1 MRRTAP
7 EGLLMDCEMV
17 AINNSQGSGVA
28 INLGPT
34 FLAQKYYQ
42 QSPAEVG
49 YKGSGMARCSR
60 LQRILIRLQV
70 AISSSSPAKLFLI
83 NQFPKLG
90 VLLTCHIGTLL
101 CQMPM

>member
-34 FLAQKYYQ
+34 FLVQKYYQ

-49 YKGSGMARCSR
+49 YKGSGGGTVQSTAEDPDLVTSCNIFISR
-60 LQRILIRLQV
+60 KVI
-70 AISSSSPAKLFLI
+70 F
-83 NQFPKLG
+83 N
-90 VLLTCHIGTLL
+90 
-101 CQMPM
+101 

>member
-49 YKGSGMARCSR
+49 YKGSNGTVQSTAEDPDPVTSCNIFFISR
-60 LQRILIRLQV
+60 KVI
-70 AISSSSPAKLFLI
+70 F
-83 NQFPKLG
+83 N
-90 VLLTCHIGTLL
+90 
-101 CQMPM
+101 